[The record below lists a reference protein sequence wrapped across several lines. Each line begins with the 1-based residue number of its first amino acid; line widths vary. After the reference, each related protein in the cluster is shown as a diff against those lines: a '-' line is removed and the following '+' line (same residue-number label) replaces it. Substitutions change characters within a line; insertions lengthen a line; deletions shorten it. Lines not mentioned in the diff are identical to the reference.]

1 MARDPPKSVRT
12 EPQEDDF
19 QILDSCEDTMVPN
32 SPVLAA
38 TKSTGTPPV
47 DESPEQTVSLDAL
60 EKGHAASIS
69 PPTSISRVR
78 RHFRDDIRTEWTD
91 ILLLF
96 CWFTTGFL
104 DSTIFNGMS
113 RHHR

>member
-1 MARDPPKSVRT
+1 MDPKKSGRT

-19 QILDSCEDTMVPN
+19 RILDSCEDTMVPN

-38 TKSTGTPPV
+38 TKSAGISPV
-47 DESPEQTVSLDAL
+47 DKSSEQSANLNAL
-60 EKGHAASIS
+60 EKGHAISIA
-69 PPTSISRVR
+69 PPVSISRVR
-78 RHFRDDIRTEWTD
+78 RHFQDDIRTEWTD

-104 DSTIFNGMS
+104 DSTIFNGMLQLQL
-113 RHHR
+113 

>member
-1 MARDPPKSVRT
+1 MDSKKKVGT

-38 TKSTGTPPV
+38 TKSNGTSPA
-47 DESPEQTVSLDAL
+47 DESPDQSVSLDAL
-60 EKGHAASIS
+60 EKGHTASKS
-69 PPTSISRVR
+69 QPTTVSRVR

-91 ILLLF
+91 MLLLL

-104 DSTIFNGMS
+104 DSTIFNCK
-113 RHHR
+113 RQHHSLA

>member
-1 MARDPPKSVRT
+1 MDPKKST
-12 EPQEDDF
+12 NTGPQEDDF

-38 TKSTGTPPV
+38 TKSTGKSPV
-47 DESPEQTVSLDAL
+47 DESPEQTVNLDAL
-60 EKGHAASIS
+60 EKGQAASIS
-69 PPTSISRVR
+69 PLTSISRVR

-91 ILLLF
+91 MLLIL

-104 DSTIFNGMS
+104 DSTIFNC
-113 RHHR
+113 RPQYHL